1 MSKSICVDARLVSQA
16 GIGTFLKSTLAAFA
30 SAPYN
35 ITLLCREED
44 RQRLAPHA
52 YKLVPMRGTLY
63 SLKEQLEY
71 VQKIPPCDLFWAP
84 HFNVPLMP
92 IRAKK
97 RITVISDVYHLAHF
111 AYLSLR
117 QKIYAKLVYNAAF
130 CLSDQVVTISEFS
143 KREILKFASIAP
155 KKLDVISPPL
165 DFEPPSLSPL
175 KKNYMLYV
183 GNLKP
188 HKNLARLVKAYAMVR
203 PEADLMIVGKKE
215 GLLTVDKQ
223 LFIEVER
230 DPFLKHHVQFTG
242 YVDDQRLK
250 ELYAHAALFLF
261 PSTYEG
267 FGYPPLEAM
276 ACGCPVLA
284 AKAASIPEVCQDA
297 VEYVDPFSEASIAE
311 GMKRLLC
318 DEKRREELVHKGIE
332 LVKSKK
338 KQKNQIA
345 EFIDES
351 CSCT

>member
-1 MSKSICVDARLVSQA
+1 MPHVYVDARLVSQA

-30 SAPYN
+30 SAPYD

-44 RQRLAPHA
+44 RQRLAPYA
-52 YKLVPMRGTLY
+52 SQLLPMRGALY
-63 SLKEQLEY
+63 SIKEQLEY
-71 VQKIPPCDLFWAP
+71 VQKIPTCDLFWAP

-111 AYLSLR
+111 ASLNIK

-130 CLSDQVVTISEFS
+130 CLSDHVVTISEFS

-155 KKLDVISPPL
+155 KQLNVISPPL
-165 DFEPPSLSPL
+165 DFEPPSLAL
-175 KKNYMLYV
+175 QKENYMLYV

-188 HKNLARLVKAYAMVR
+188 HKNLARLVKAYAMLR
-203 PEADLMIVGKKE
+203 PQADLLIVGKKE
-215 GLLTVDKQ
+215 GLLTIDEQ

-230 DPFLKHHVQFTG
+230 DPFLKGHVQFTG
-242 YVDDQRLK
+242 YVNDQRLK
-250 ELYAHAALFLF
+250 DLYAHAVLFLF

-297 VEYVDPFSEASIAE
+297 VEYVDPFSIESIAV
-311 GMKRLLC
+311 GMQRLLC
-318 DEKRREELVHKGIE
+318 DEKRREELVRKGKA
-332 LVKSKK
+332 LVEAKK
-338 KQKNQIA
+338 QQKNQIA
-345 EFIDES
+345 EFIDA
-351 CSCT
+351 CCNCT